1 MFENKKKGNLIFG
14 HYCCF
19 IHPIH
24 LVNVS
29 TIIEMQQHLNKVNN
43 RIHVKIT
50 CRVFDPSL
58 NNKTTVTYVMMQT
71 TQKDSLFLNNW
82 FINEIYGGMET
93 GHFDSKS
100 FWYELKQWNFAKS
113 LITSKN
119 VCIWTRKTFWVF
131 HSLSQVCE
139 TIYRYIHRLKL
150 FDNWIN
156 CNCCCCWYTS
166 KEQNCIETTCIWK
179 DFVSKQPVTIGVCL
193 PRDDAKEKISR
204 PF

>member
-1 MFENKKKGNLIFG
+1 MLQNKKNINLIFG
-14 HYCCF
+14 HCCCF
-19 IHPIH
+19 NHPIH
-24 LVNVS
+24 LVS

-71 TQKDSLFLNNW
+71 TQTDSFFKIIDSLIKYMGVWIPVIL
-82 FINEIYGGMET
+82 IQS
-93 GHFDSKS
+93 HFDTNSS
-100 FWYELKQWNFAKS
+100 SEILQKS
-113 LITSKN
+113 LITSKK
-119 VCIWTRKTFWVF
+119 VCFWTRKTFWVF

-139 TIYRYIHRLKL
+139 TIYQYIHRLKL

-166 KEQNCIETTCIWK
+166 KERNCIETTCIWK